1 MPPTETKPA
10 TRKKKLPKY
19 AQIKAKLL
27 RQIRSGQFAPGAAL
41 PKERELAATMGV
53 AAGTLRQA
61 LAELEHDGLIRRVRG
76 QGTFATTPEQR
87 RSHTRTKLL
96 TIILPQVREGLYPSL
111 IHGFEQAVAGT
122 GYQITIGNSCNE
134 LPRQETL
141 LRQAVESNVAGVAIV
156 PTLFPPTPA
165 EQIRLLHEHHIPLV
179 FCHRAVDGVTAPL
192 VTWSG
197 EMVGRMAAQKL
208 LDCGHRRLA
217 TVVAF
222 RDPLVHA
229 TIRGIQQALGEAGL
243 DPSAH
248 CVRYHGER
256 LPGAAARE
264 AIREALAELLGGAD
278 RPTAIHCANLP
289 DAEQVF
295 LLAGEMGF
303 AIPKDLSLIYFGDSR
318 PTGGLAQRLTC
329 VGVDAQSIGL
339 QAGRL
344 LVEMRS
350 QDATPPA
357 SPRIEIPLTLL
368 PGETVCAPRLSP
380 FAPRK

>member
-1 MPPTETKPA
+1 MHPTETKPAA

-27 RQIRSGQFAPGAAL
+27 RQIRSGQFAPGSPL
-41 PKERELAATMGV
+41 PKERELAVAMGV

-87 RSHTRTKLL
+87 QSRTRTRLQ
-96 TIILPQVREGLYPSL
+96 TIIVPQVCEGLYPSL

-122 GYQITIGNSCNE
+122 EYQITVANSCND
-134 LPRQETL
+134 LARQETL

-156 PTLFPPTPA
+156 PTLFPPTPS
-165 EQIRLLHEHHIPLV
+165 EQMRLLDEHHIPLV

-197 EMVGRMAAQKL
+197 EKVGQMAAQTL
-208 LDCGHRRLA
+208 FDCGHRRIA

-229 TIRGIQQALGEAGL
+229 TIRGIQETLREAGL
-243 DPSAH
+243 EPAAH
-248 CVRYHGER
+248 SVRYHGER
-256 LPGAAARE
+256 LPGAPARE
-264 AIREALAELLGGAD
+264 AIREALVELLGAAD

-295 LLAGEMGF
+295 LLVGEMGLS
-303 AIPKDLSLIYFGDSR
+303 IPKDLSLIYFGDSH

-344 LVEMRS
+344 LVKMRS
-350 QDATPPA
+350 GNALPDA
-357 SPRIEIPLTLL
+357 SPRIEVPLTLL
-368 PGETVCAPRLSP
+368 PGETVCTPS
-380 FAPRK
+380 